1 MDQKGFLR
9 AERKQTRRKEK
20 LVRPQSNDNEHHH
33 VDSNGL
39 YQTEGT
45 DGNQMNTDEEV
56 LEVGAGDV
64 QDTGGSAGSGLQS
77 GLGQGMAME
86 GDDEKAQEIDDD
98 EGIESEEG
106 RKGQAM
112 PTPMTVSRKEREE
125 HELTHLPYR
134 SWCAHCVRGRG
145 RNMPHKHLS
154 GNVIHRQ
161 WFPESA

>member
-1 MDQKGFLR
+1 M
-9 AERKQTRRKEK
+9 
-20 LVRPQSNDNEHHH
+20 
-33 VDSNGL
+33 
-39 YQTEGT
+39 EGT
-45 DGNQMNTDEEV
+45 DGNHMNTDEEV

-77 GLGQGMAME
+77 GLGQGMATE
-86 GDDEKAQEIDDD
+86 GDDEKAQDIDD
-98 EGIESEEG
+98 EEEVESEEG

-145 RNMPHKHLS
+145 RNMPHKHLGGKRDPQTMVPRVS
-154 GNVIHRQ
+154 LDYFFLTNKDTDKNKKDKEEEETNLHPHASHER
-161 WFPESA
+161 